1 MNKTRT
7 AQILAVFEQNLW
19 ATVEG
24 LYIQN
29 TPTPWFHLAREHDVN
44 IEETSESKRTAMKIL
59 SLHFPVVSTALL
71 RICQAI
77 SPNSTPFQSPVSES
91 GFKGHTFWTL
101 ASKLVPLPRP
111 LRQNHRGPKW
121 LVHKSALRFWIVN
134 LINSPKIAQESAG
147 FRTPQS
153 AAVPWAFWFGW
164 PAEQTCRK
172 PCNG

>member
-1 MNKTRT
+1 MNKTRI
-7 AQILAVFEQNLW
+7 AQILAVFEQSIW

-29 TPTPWFHLAREHDVN
+29 TPTTWFHLAREHDVN
-44 IEETSESKRTAMKIL
+44 IEEKMSPNAQPWKSFVH
-59 SLHFPVVSTALL
+59 SPVVSTALL

-91 GFKGHTFWTL
+91 GFKGHTFWTF
-101 ASKLVPLPRP
+101 ASKLVHPLW
-111 LRQNHRGPKW
+111 QNHGGPKW

-153 AAVPWAFWFGW
+153 AAVPWAFGFGW
-164 PAEQTCRK
+164 PAERNCRK